1 MQQKLTIQLFTG
13 GKMQMIMDIHSMYLK
28 TKLVLLEQKQTQRQ
42 NLMMDLLHSQSL
54 KRQSRVMA
62 QQSLV
67 FTIRELCMML
77 SSILTLLTI
86 GGVDQ

>member
-1 MQQKLTIQLFTG
+1 
-13 GKMQMIMDIHSMYLK
+13 MIMDIHSMYLK

-62 QQSLV
+62 LQSLV
-67 FTIRELCMML
+67 FITREIFIKWN
-77 SSILTLLTI
+77 SSILEEGLNI
-86 GGVDQ
+86 KI

>member
-1 MQQKLTIQLFTG
+1 M
-13 GKMQMIMDIHSMYLK
+13 MMDVHSMNLK

-42 NLMMDLLHSQSL
+42 NLMKDLQHNQLL

-67 FTIRELCMML
+67 FTIREMCMML
-77 SSILTLLTI
+77 SSIRMVLIVFGIIQNLKNMLI
-86 GGVDQ
+86 

>member
-1 MQQKLTIQLFTG
+1 M
-13 GKMQMIMDIHSMYLK
+13 MMDIHSMNLK

-42 NLMMDLLHSQSL
+42 NLMKDLQHSQSL

-62 QQSLV
+62 LQSLV
-67 FTIRELCMML
+67 FAIREMCMKL

>member
-1 MQQKLTIQLFTG
+1 M
-13 GKMQMIMDIHSMYLK
+13 MMDIHSMNLK

-42 NLMMDLLHSQSL
+42 NLMKDLQHNQLL

-67 FTIRELCMML
+67 FTIREICMML
-77 SSILTLLTI
+77 SSIVILLGI
-86 GGVDQ
+86 HHQKNIRI

>member
-1 MQQKLTIQLFTG
+1 M
-13 GKMQMIMDIHSMYLK
+13 MMDIHSMNLK

-62 QQSLV
+62 LQSLV
-67 FTIRELCMML
+67 FTIREICMML
-77 SSILTLLTI
+77 SSIVILLGI
-86 GGVDQ
+86 HHQKNMRI

>member
-1 MQQKLTIQLFTG
+1 MMMNT
-13 GKMQMIMDIHSMYLK
+13 HSKNLK

-42 NLMMDLLHSQSL
+42 NLMKDLQHNQLL

-67 FTIRELCMML
+67 FTIREIFIKWN
-77 SSILTLLTI
+77 SSM
-86 GGVDQ
+86 